1 MSDPAPQTDGSVHE
15 AAAALN
21 ALFSPAEPA
30 KPDRPRDEKGKF
42 INPKTPKP
50 ITPADGSPD
59 PDAPK
64 PKAEESEDDEQ
75 EGDAEDEEASDEQE
89 AQDEDGEAEDAQP
102 AKKGPT
108 VKVKVDGIEQ
118 ELPLDEVAKGYSRT
132 ADYTRKTQALADERK
147 RFEAEEREPVR
158 QERAV
163 YAERLAQLEEV
174 VQSLMPD
181 REPDWAALRNEM
193 TPDQFTQVFADWRSQ
208 AQRMEKIRAER
219 ERIAALQRDDDD
231 KARQSRLVSEFAKL
245 QEALP
250 DLKDPEKGK
259 VLAADLRAYANSLG
273 YPEQALDA
281 VEDHQ
286 LIVML
291 NKARLWDQSQL
302 RKPKLEEKVDRVLE
316 SVKPSNVK
324 PRPKTSE
331 VEQVSKRLKESGR
344 VEDAAW
350 LINQRLA
357 RSK

>member
-1 MSDPAPQTDGSVHE
+1 MSDLAPQTDGSVHE

-21 ALFSPAEPA
+21 AIFSPAEPA
-30 KPDRPRDEKGKF
+30 KAERPRDEKGKF
-42 INPKTPKP
+42 INPKAPKP

-64 PKAEESEDDEQ
+64 AGEPEDDAPEQ
-75 EGDAEDEEASDEQE
+75 DAEAADEQE
-89 AQDEDGEAEDAQP
+89 AVDEGDEAEDAP
-102 AKKGPT
+102 PKKGPT

-132 ADYTRKTQALADERK
+132 ADYTRKTQALAEERK

-193 TPDQFTQVFADWRSQ
+193 TPDQFTQAFADWRSQ

-219 ERIAALQRDDDD
+219 DRIAAVQEADNERG
-231 KARQSRLVSEFAKL
+231 RQARLVSEFAKL
-245 QEALP
+245 QDALP
-250 DLKDPEKGK
+250 DLKDPDKGK
-259 VLAADLRAYANSLG
+259 ALTADLRAYANSLG

-291 NKARLWDQSQL
+291 NKARLWDQSQ
-302 RKPKLEEKVDRVLE
+302 RNKPKLEEKVDRVLE

-324 PRPKTSE
+324 PKPKTSE
-331 VEQVSKRLKESGR
+331 VEQVSRRLKESGR

>member
-1 MSDPAPQTDGSVHE
+1 MSDLAPQTDGTVHE

-21 ALFSPAEPA
+21 ALFAPTEPA
-30 KPDRPRDEKGKF
+30 KPERARDEKGKF
-42 INPKTPKP
+42 INPNAPKP
-50 ITPADGSPD
+50 LTPADGSPD
-59 PDAPK
+59 PDAPA
-64 PKAEESEDDEQ
+64 PEPEPSPDEAEE
-75 EGDAEDEEASDEQE
+75 DAPAEEVTEE
-89 AQDEDGEAEDAQP
+89 EAEDAP
-102 AKKGPT
+102 PPKKGPT

-132 ADYTRKTQALADERK
+132 ADYTRKTQALAEERRK
-147 RFEAEEREPVR
+147 FEAEEREPTR

-193 TPDQFTQVFADWRSQ
+193 TPDQFTQAFADWRSQ
-208 AQRMEKIRAER
+208 AQRMEKIRGER

-231 KARQSRLVSEFAKL
+231 RSRNARLVSEFAKL
-245 QEALP
+245 QDALP

-259 VLAADLRAYANSLG
+259 ALTADLRAYANSLG

-302 RKPKLEEKVDRVLE
+302 RKPKLEDKVDRVLE
-316 SVKPSNVK
+316 SVKPNNAK